1 MKIKVYSTK
10 TCHYCKLLKEWLKEK
25 KIEFE
30 EVDVGRD
37 MKSAQEMVD
46 KSGQMGVPVTDI
58 DGEIIVGFNREAI
71 MEIINDKN
79 NQAKYAEED
88 KDEEDEE

>member
-1 MKIKVYSTK
+1 
-10 TCHYCKLLKEWLKEK
+10 LLKEWLKEK